1 MRGIEELTDYT
12 LLVNGKLSR
21 RSKVEGV
28 KNSLVEKDE
37 TESPLTKKVKK
48 KVFQVTDVE
57 QSIKIESKNEKR
69 EKKTKKVDKPAI
81 NLKCFQ
87 QVG

>member
-69 EKKTKKVDKPAI
+69 ERKKK
-81 NLKCFQ
+81 
-87 QVG
+87 G

>member
-1 MRGIEELTDYT
+1 M
-12 LLVNGKLSR
+12 NGKLSR

-69 EKKTKKVDKPAI
+69 ERKKK
-81 NLKCFQ
+81 
-87 QVG
+87 G

>member
-37 TESPLTKKVKK
+37 TAAPLTKKVKK
-48 KVFQVTDVE
+48 KVFQVTNVE

-69 EKKTKKVDKPAI
+69 KNNKK
-81 NLKCFQ
+81 
-87 QVG
+87 G

>member
-1 MRGIEELTDYT
+1 MLGIEELTDYT

-48 KVFQVTDVE
+48 KVFQVTNVE

-69 EKKTKKVDKPAI
+69 KNNKK
-81 NLKCFQ
+81 
-87 QVG
+87 G

>member
-1 MRGIEELTDYT
+1 MLGIEELTDYT

-69 EKKTKKVDKPAI
+69 ERKKK
-81 NLKCFQ
+81 
-87 QVG
+87 G

>member
-48 KVFQVTDVE
+48 KVFQVTNVE

-69 EKKTKKVDKPAI
+69 KNNKK
-81 NLKCFQ
+81 
-87 QVG
+87 G

>member
-1 MRGIEELTDYT
+1 M
-12 LLVNGKLSR
+12 NGKLSR

-48 KVFQVTDVE
+48 KVFQVTNVE

-69 EKKTKKVDKPAI
+69 KNNKK
-81 NLKCFQ
+81 
-87 QVG
+87 G

>member
-1 MRGIEELTDYT
+1 M
-12 LLVNGKLSR
+12 NGKLSR

-48 KVFQVTDVE
+48 KVFQVTNVE
-57 QSIKIESKNEKR
+57 QSIKIESKNEQR
-69 EKKTKKVDKPAI
+69 EKNKK
-81 NLKCFQ
+81 
-87 QVG
+87 G

>member
-1 MRGIEELTDYT
+1 M
-12 LLVNGKLSR
+12 NGKLSR

-48 KVFQVTDVE
+48 KVCQVTVVE
-57 QSIKIESKNEKR
+57 QSIKIESKNEKSKNN
-69 EKKTKKVDKPAI
+69 KK
-81 NLKCFQ
+81 
-87 QVG
+87 G